1 MSGIR
6 KLLLGGAVCCLIA
19 SLIIPLPSGNG
30 SKMNS
35 EVSAGIRPKFR
46 KPWLKKKS
54 SSKTKKVK
62 SYPIPKEGQTAQPE
76 SQPASNPRPELDL
89 LTTPAE
95 TLESGSPK
103 SVMQEL
109 QELYEQN
116 GQQAPEMTQFQP
128 QSQQHRPQTQQKQH
142 RTKKT
147 KNIFS
152 RAYEKLTGK
161 FRSRSTPEELPVY
174 EPEGLPDWEQPN
186 FPQPEDIASSPSPQD
201 LPEPTEPADFIMPP
215 QPQPNFLPG
224 LDVSDTEDIKP
235 AITEGVGT
243 IDVNDPFPLP
253 PLPSEVGVP
262 SATHQSRTEV
272 VQTPDQPTAE
282 QNALDVSLP
291 LPGFD
296 TQETVTV
303 ELEQPK
309 QEFSEPVQKTVEPEM
324 NEDDREGFA
333 STSNL
338 SSVPDKN
345 AKEGKLPPAPS
356 AVLSV
361 PQSPLKSMATKLP
374 ATYQGWRSRDG
385 QPRPLEPNTLNAPM
399 EARPATLPNPAIV
412 RKEAASDKYRRI
424 AERGNRTGF
433 KGFCP
438 VVLRDDLE
446 LVDASPAYRIEYEGA
461 IYYFSTA
468 LALEKFQQSP
478 VRYAPARGGIDLVKF
493 NTQGV
498 QEAGRL
504 DYAVWYHD
512 RLHLFSTQESM
523 EQFKSAPES
532 FIPEN

>member
-6 KLLLGGAVCCLIA
+6 KLLLGGAAFCLIA

-30 SKMNS
+30 TDTKS
-35 EVSAGIRPKFR
+35 EASAGVGPKFR
-46 KPWLKKKS
+46 KPWLKKRS
-54 SSKTKKVK
+54 SSKKKKVK
-62 SYPIPKEGQTAQPE
+62 SYPIPKKGQA
-76 SQPASNPRPELDL
+76 SQPKSQPKLNPRPELDL
-89 LTTPAE
+89 LTQPAE
-95 TLESGSPK
+95 TVGSGSPK

-116 GQQAPEMTQFQP
+116 GQQAPEMTQL
-128 QSQQHRPQTQQKQH
+128 QSQSQRHSPNSQQKQH
-142 RTKKT
+142 RTKS

-161 FRSRSTPEELPVY
+161 LKSRPAPEELPVY
-174 EPEGLPDWEQPN
+174 EPEGLPDWEQTN
-186 FPQPEDIASSPSPQD
+186 TPQADEIVSSPSPQD

-235 AITEGVGT
+235 AITKGVGT

-253 PLPSEVGVP
+253 PLPDEVGIP
-262 SATHQSRTEV
+262 SAAQQSRTEV
-272 VQTPDQPTAE
+272 VQTPDQPAAE

-291 LPGFD
+291 LPGID
-296 TQETVTV
+296 TQETVSV

-309 QEFSEPVQKTVEPEM
+309 QEFHEPVQATVEPEVTA
-324 NEDDREGFA
+324 NESEGFA
-333 STSNL
+333 NTSNL

-345 AKEGKLPPAPS
+345 AKESKLPLAPS

-361 PQSPLKSMATKLP
+361 PQKSIATKLP

-385 QPRPLEPNTLNAPM
+385 QPLPLEPNTLNAPV
-399 EARPATLPNPAIV
+399 EARPAALPSPAIV
-412 RKEAASDKYRRI
+412 HKEAASDKYRRI
-424 AERGNRTGF
+424 AERGRRTGF

-438 VVLRDDLE
+438 VVLRDNLE

-461 IYYFSTA
+461 IYYFSSA
-468 LALEKFQQSP
+468 KALEKFQQSP

-498 QEAGRL
+498 EEAGRL

-532 FIPEN
+532 FIPEF